1 MDNTTDQKEDFKLI
15 QKTDKEIEIEALVA
29 KEIPDIVRKKL
40 IEKKIDAYVYTPHP
54 LLNGPRIHIHSSD
67 PADDLI
73 SASED
78 VENDLKEFKELVG
91 KEFKKVKKEDR
102 KDNIKKEEKKED
114 RKENIKKEEK
124 KEDRKENIKKEEKK
138 EEKNIEDEKKDVKSA
153 DAEEKSEKVGK
164 KRGRPKKEEKI

>member
-124 KEDRKENIKKEEKK
+124 KE
-138 EEKNIEDEKKDVKSA
+138 EKNIEDEKKDVKSA

>member
-91 KEFKKVKKEDR
+91 KEFKKVKKED
-102 KDNIKKEEKKED
+102 KKE
-114 RKENIKKEEK
+114 NT
-124 KEDRKENIKKEEKK
+124 KKEEKK